1 MGNGFGSLYIGAS
14 GLQNA
19 QYALNTTAN
28 NLANVNTTGYVRQ
41 QVRFADKNYNKLKD
55 PNKNVNMQQYG
66 LGVSIGD
73 VVHARDIFL
82 DKSYRQENGRKGFYT
97 SFYEITDYVQD
108 LFQELNGEQ
117 FKQSVS
123 DLHQAFQ
130 ELEPN
135 MDNSTQQN
143 LVLEKADLLLSRT
156 KSLYDD
162 MKSYQSNINEQIKD
176 DVDRVNEIGNR
187 IYELNLQ
194 IQKVE
199 AGGQETAMTLR
210 DERDNLLDELG
221 GYGSVSIKEDAT
233 GFTYVDFESTP
244 FIDDNK
250 CYNIGLQED
259 KETGFYT
266 PYWTQLSDVDKQQYV
281 RVFKKNEVISTD
293 LNTDVGSIKAK
304 LLARGDG
311 YGTYQDLESEE
322 AYDRISGCT
331 MMETEAQVS
340 ALLHNI
346 VTKINDAYCP
356 NKTVDTDV
364 TYTDADG
371 NQVSLK
377 GKKVL
382 DAANCAVG
390 EDGQLP
396 PRELFTRVGMDRYTK
411 VTGDDGNTYYVYN
424 EEDENDSTTLYSL
437 NNISI
442 NKELRKQI
450 TLMPYKNQN
459 GTDYPL
465 GEKLMSL
472 WNDKEMTLNPYD
484 KKPCTFEGYYD
495 KLIGQIGNDGST
507 FQSASETLTGALSSI
522 DNQRQQTIGV
532 SSDEELTHMIKFQS
546 AYNASSRFMTV
557 ISQMTELIVTKDMS
571 ERKTKMIELGDAFIA
586 FPGGTGTLE
595 EISEVMSMVSLGQL
609 KAPCI
614 LYDLK
619 DYYAGLKAQLEHMI
633 ELGLSSRQRQEGICF
648 AKDLD
653 QIKEII
659 NRCV

>member
-41 QVRFADKNYNKLKD
+41 QVRFADKTYNKLKD

-176 DVDRVNEIGNR
+176 DVDRVNKIGNR

-221 GYGSVSIKEDAT
+221 GYGSVSIKEDAM

-281 RVFKKNEVISTD
+281 RVFKKNEAISTD

-424 EEDENDSTTLYSL
+424 EEDENDPTTLYSL

-472 WNDKEMTLNPYD
+472 WNDKGMTLNPYD

-522 DNQRQQTIGV
+522 DNQRQQTMGV

-557 ISQMTELIVTKDMS
+557 ISQMTELIVT
-571 ERKTKMIELGDAFIA
+571 
-586 FPGGTGTLE
+586 
-595 EISEVMSMVSLGQL
+595 
-609 KAPCI
+609 
-614 LYDLK
+614 
-619 DYYAGLKAQLEHMI
+619 GLK
-633 ELGLSSRQRQEGICF
+633 
-648 AKDLD
+648 
-653 QIKEII
+653 
-659 NRCV
+659 

>member
-41 QVRFADKNYNKLKD
+41 QVRFADKTYNKLKD

-176 DVDRVNEIGNR
+176 DVDRVNKIGNR

-221 GYGSVSIKEDAT
+221 GYGSVSIKEDST

-266 PYWTQLSDVDKQQYV
+266 PYWTQLSDVDKQRYV

-424 EEDENDSTTLYSL
+424 EEDENDPTTLYSL

-522 DNQRQQTIGV
+522 DNQRQQTMGV

-557 ISQMTELIVTKDMS
+557 ISQMTELIVT
-571 ERKTKMIELGDAFIA
+571 
-586 FPGGTGTLE
+586 
-595 EISEVMSMVSLGQL
+595 
-609 KAPCI
+609 
-614 LYDLK
+614 
-619 DYYAGLKAQLEHMI
+619 GLK
-633 ELGLSSRQRQEGICF
+633 
-648 AKDLD
+648 
-653 QIKEII
+653 
-659 NRCV
+659 

>member
-41 QVRFADKNYNKLKD
+41 QVRFADKTYNKLKD

-176 DVDRVNEIGNR
+176 DVDRVNKIGNR

-281 RVFKKNEVISTD
+281 RVFKKNEVISTE

-495 KLIGQIGNDGST
+495 KLIGQIGNDGNT

-522 DNQRQQTIGV
+522 DNQRQQTMGV

-557 ISQMTELIVTKDMS
+557 ISQMTELIVT
-571 ERKTKMIELGDAFIA
+571 
-586 FPGGTGTLE
+586 
-595 EISEVMSMVSLGQL
+595 
-609 KAPCI
+609 
-614 LYDLK
+614 
-619 DYYAGLKAQLEHMI
+619 GLK
-633 ELGLSSRQRQEGICF
+633 
-648 AKDLD
+648 
-653 QIKEII
+653 
-659 NRCV
+659 

>member
-41 QVRFADKNYNKLKD
+41 QVRFADKTYNKLKD

-176 DVDRVNEIGNR
+176 DVDRVNKIGNR

-424 EEDENDSTTLYSL
+424 EEGENDSTTLYSL

-495 KLIGQIGNDGST
+495 KLIGQIGNDGNT

-522 DNQRQQTIGV
+522 DNQRQQTMGV

-557 ISQMTELIVTKDMS
+557 ISQMTELIVT
-571 ERKTKMIELGDAFIA
+571 
-586 FPGGTGTLE
+586 
-595 EISEVMSMVSLGQL
+595 
-609 KAPCI
+609 
-614 LYDLK
+614 
-619 DYYAGLKAQLEHMI
+619 GLK
-633 ELGLSSRQRQEGICF
+633 
-648 AKDLD
+648 
-653 QIKEII
+653 
-659 NRCV
+659 

>member
-41 QVRFADKNYNKLKD
+41 QVRFADKTYNKLKD

-259 KETGFYT
+259 KVTGFYT

-356 NKTVDTDV
+356 NKKVDTDV

-495 KLIGQIGNDGST
+495 KLIGQIGNDGNT

-522 DNQRQQTIGV
+522 DNQRQQTMGV

-557 ISQMTELIVTKDMS
+557 ISQMTELIVT
-571 ERKTKMIELGDAFIA
+571 
-586 FPGGTGTLE
+586 
-595 EISEVMSMVSLGQL
+595 
-609 KAPCI
+609 
-614 LYDLK
+614 
-619 DYYAGLKAQLEHMI
+619 GLK
-633 ELGLSSRQRQEGICF
+633 
-648 AKDLD
+648 
-653 QIKEII
+653 
-659 NRCV
+659 

>member
-41 QVRFADKNYNKLKD
+41 QVRFADKTYNKLKD

-176 DVDRVNEIGNR
+176 DVDRVNKIGNR

-459 GTDYPL
+459 GTDYSL

-472 WNDKEMTLNPYD
+472 WNDKGMTLNPYD

-522 DNQRQQTIGV
+522 DNQRQQTMGV

-557 ISQMTELIVTKDMS
+557 ISQMTELIVT
-571 ERKTKMIELGDAFIA
+571 
-586 FPGGTGTLE
+586 
-595 EISEVMSMVSLGQL
+595 
-609 KAPCI
+609 
-614 LYDLK
+614 
-619 DYYAGLKAQLEHMI
+619 GLK
-633 ELGLSSRQRQEGICF
+633 
-648 AKDLD
+648 
-653 QIKEII
+653 
-659 NRCV
+659 

>member
-82 DKSYRQENGRKGFYT
+82 DKYYRQENGRKGFYT

-176 DVDRVNEIGNR
+176 DVDRVNKIGNR

-424 EEDENDSTTLYSL
+424 EEDENDPTTLYSL

-495 KLIGQIGNDGST
+495 KLIGQIGNDGNT

-522 DNQRQQTIGV
+522 DNQRQQTMGV

-557 ISQMTELIVTKDMS
+557 ISQMTELIVT
-571 ERKTKMIELGDAFIA
+571 
-586 FPGGTGTLE
+586 
-595 EISEVMSMVSLGQL
+595 
-609 KAPCI
+609 
-614 LYDLK
+614 
-619 DYYAGLKAQLEHMI
+619 GLK
-633 ELGLSSRQRQEGICF
+633 
-648 AKDLD
+648 
-653 QIKEII
+653 
-659 NRCV
+659 

>member
-41 QVRFADKNYNKLKD
+41 QVRFADKTYNKLKD

-176 DVDRVNEIGNR
+176 DVDRVNKIGNR

-311 YGTYQDLESEE
+311 CGTYQDLESEE

-495 KLIGQIGNDGST
+495 KLIGQIGNDGNT

-522 DNQRQQTIGV
+522 DNQRQQTMGV

-557 ISQMTELIVTKDMS
+557 ISQMTELIVT
-571 ERKTKMIELGDAFIA
+571 
-586 FPGGTGTLE
+586 
-595 EISEVMSMVSLGQL
+595 
-609 KAPCI
+609 
-614 LYDLK
+614 
-619 DYYAGLKAQLEHMI
+619 GLK
-633 ELGLSSRQRQEGICF
+633 
-648 AKDLD
+648 
-653 QIKEII
+653 
-659 NRCV
+659 

>member
-135 MDNSTQQN
+135 MDNSTKQN

-176 DVDRVNEIGNR
+176 DVDRVNKIGNR

-424 EEDENDSTTLYSL
+424 EEDENDPTTLYSL

-484 KKPCTFEGYYD
+484 KKPCTFEGYYN

-522 DNQRQQTIGV
+522 DNQRQQTMGV

-557 ISQMTELIVTKDMS
+557 ISQMTELIVT
-571 ERKTKMIELGDAFIA
+571 
-586 FPGGTGTLE
+586 
-595 EISEVMSMVSLGQL
+595 
-609 KAPCI
+609 
-614 LYDLK
+614 
-619 DYYAGLKAQLEHMI
+619 GLK
-633 ELGLSSRQRQEGICF
+633 
-648 AKDLD
+648 
-653 QIKEII
+653 
-659 NRCV
+659 

>member
-41 QVRFADKNYNKLKD
+41 QVRFADKTYNKLKD

-176 DVDRVNEIGNR
+176 DVDRVNKIGNR

-221 GYGSVSIKEDAT
+221 GYGSVSIKEDST

-424 EEDENDSTTLYSL
+424 EEDENDPTTLYSL

-472 WNDKEMTLNPYD
+472 WNDKGMTLNPYD

-495 KLIGQIGNDGST
+495 KLIGQIGNDGNT

-522 DNQRQQTIGV
+522 DNQRQQTMGV

-557 ISQMTELIVTKDMS
+557 ISQMTELIVT
-571 ERKTKMIELGDAFIA
+571 
-586 FPGGTGTLE
+586 
-595 EISEVMSMVSLGQL
+595 
-609 KAPCI
+609 
-614 LYDLK
+614 
-619 DYYAGLKAQLEHMI
+619 GLK
-633 ELGLSSRQRQEGICF
+633 
-648 AKDLD
+648 
-653 QIKEII
+653 
-659 NRCV
+659 

>member
-41 QVRFADKNYNKLKD
+41 QVRFEDKVVRFADKNYNKLKD

-176 DVDRVNEIGNR
+176 DVDRVNKIGNR

-424 EEDENDSTTLYSL
+424 EEDENDPTTLYSL

-522 DNQRQQTIGV
+522 DNQRQQTMGV

-557 ISQMTELIVTKDMS
+557 ISQMTELIVT
-571 ERKTKMIELGDAFIA
+571 
-586 FPGGTGTLE
+586 
-595 EISEVMSMVSLGQL
+595 
-609 KAPCI
+609 
-614 LYDLK
+614 
-619 DYYAGLKAQLEHMI
+619 GLK
-633 ELGLSSRQRQEGICF
+633 
-648 AKDLD
+648 
-653 QIKEII
+653 
-659 NRCV
+659 

>member
-41 QVRFADKNYNKLKD
+41 QVRFADKTYNKLKD

-162 MKSYQSNINEQIKD
+162 MKSYQSNINEQIKN
-176 DVDRVNEIGNR
+176 DVDRVNKIGNR

-495 KLIGQIGNDGST
+495 KLIGQIGNDGNT

-522 DNQRQQTIGV
+522 DNQRQQTMGV

-557 ISQMTELIVTKDMS
+557 ISQMTELIVT
-571 ERKTKMIELGDAFIA
+571 
-586 FPGGTGTLE
+586 
-595 EISEVMSMVSLGQL
+595 
-609 KAPCI
+609 
-614 LYDLK
+614 
-619 DYYAGLKAQLEHMI
+619 GLK
-633 ELGLSSRQRQEGICF
+633 
-648 AKDLD
+648 
-653 QIKEII
+653 
-659 NRCV
+659 

>member
-41 QVRFADKNYNKLKD
+41 QVRFADKTYNKLKD

-130 ELEPN
+130 ALEPN

-176 DVDRVNEIGNR
+176 DVDRVNKIGNR

-495 KLIGQIGNDGST
+495 KLIGQIGNDGNT

-522 DNQRQQTIGV
+522 DNQRQQTMGV

-557 ISQMTELIVTKDMS
+557 ISQMTELIVT
-571 ERKTKMIELGDAFIA
+571 
-586 FPGGTGTLE
+586 
-595 EISEVMSMVSLGQL
+595 
-609 KAPCI
+609 
-614 LYDLK
+614 
-619 DYYAGLKAQLEHMI
+619 GLK
-633 ELGLSSRQRQEGICF
+633 
-648 AKDLD
+648 
-653 QIKEII
+653 
-659 NRCV
+659 

>member
-28 NLANVNTTGYVRQ
+28 NLATVNTTGYVRQ
-41 QVRFADKNYNKLKD
+41 QVRFADKTYNKLKD

-176 DVDRVNEIGNR
+176 DVDRVNKIGNR

-382 DAANCAVG
+382 DAENCAVG

-495 KLIGQIGNDGST
+495 KLMGQIGNDGST

-522 DNQRQQTIGV
+522 DNQRQQTMGV

-557 ISQMTELIVTKDMS
+557 ISQMTELIVT
-571 ERKTKMIELGDAFIA
+571 
-586 FPGGTGTLE
+586 
-595 EISEVMSMVSLGQL
+595 
-609 KAPCI
+609 
-614 LYDLK
+614 
-619 DYYAGLKAQLEHMI
+619 GLK
-633 ELGLSSRQRQEGICF
+633 
-648 AKDLD
+648 
-653 QIKEII
+653 
-659 NRCV
+659 

>member
-41 QVRFADKNYNKLKD
+41 QVRFADKTYNKLKD

-82 DKSYRQENGRKGFYT
+82 DKFYRQENGRKGFYT

-176 DVDRVNEIGNR
+176 DVERVNKIGNR

-396 PRELFTRVGMDRYTK
+396 PRELFTRVGMNRYTK

-522 DNQRQQTIGV
+522 DNQRQQTMGV

-557 ISQMTELIVTKDMS
+557 ISQMTELIVT
-571 ERKTKMIELGDAFIA
+571 
-586 FPGGTGTLE
+586 
-595 EISEVMSMVSLGQL
+595 
-609 KAPCI
+609 
-614 LYDLK
+614 
-619 DYYAGLKAQLEHMI
+619 GLK
-633 ELGLSSRQRQEGICF
+633 
-648 AKDLD
+648 
-653 QIKEII
+653 
-659 NRCV
+659 

>member
-1 MGNGFGSLYIGAS
+1 
-14 GLQNA
+14 
-19 QYALNTTAN
+19 
-28 NLANVNTTGYVRQ
+28 
-41 QVRFADKNYNKLKD
+41 
-55 PNKNVNMQQYG
+55 MQQYG

-135 MDNSTQQN
+135 MDNSTKQN

-176 DVDRVNEIGNR
+176 DVDRVNKIGNR

-424 EEDENDSTTLYSL
+424 EEDENDPTTLYSL

-472 WNDKEMTLNPYD
+472 WNDKGMTLNPYD

-522 DNQRQQTIGV
+522 DNQRQQTMGV

-557 ISQMTELIVTKDMS
+557 ISQMTELIVT
-571 ERKTKMIELGDAFIA
+571 
-586 FPGGTGTLE
+586 
-595 EISEVMSMVSLGQL
+595 
-609 KAPCI
+609 
-614 LYDLK
+614 
-619 DYYAGLKAQLEHMI
+619 GLK
-633 ELGLSSRQRQEGICF
+633 
-648 AKDLD
+648 
-653 QIKEII
+653 
-659 NRCV
+659 

>member
-82 DKSYRQENGRKGFYT
+82 DKFYRQENGRKGFYT

-176 DVDRVNEIGNR
+176 DVDRVNKIGNR

-396 PRELFTRVGMDRYTK
+396 PREMFTRVGMDRYTK

-424 EEDENDSTTLYSL
+424 EEDENDPTTLYSL

-484 KKPCTFEGYYD
+484 KKPCTFEGYY
-495 KLIGQIGNDGST
+495 GST

-522 DNQRQQTIGV
+522 DNQRQQTMGV

-557 ISQMTELIVTKDMS
+557 ISQMTELIVT
-571 ERKTKMIELGDAFIA
+571 
-586 FPGGTGTLE
+586 
-595 EISEVMSMVSLGQL
+595 
-609 KAPCI
+609 
-614 LYDLK
+614 
-619 DYYAGLKAQLEHMI
+619 GLK
-633 ELGLSSRQRQEGICF
+633 
-648 AKDLD
+648 
-653 QIKEII
+653 
-659 NRCV
+659 

>member
-82 DKSYRQENGRKGFYT
+82 DKYYRQENGRKGFYT

-176 DVDRVNEIGNR
+176 DVDRVNKIGNR

-424 EEDENDSTTLYSL
+424 EEDENDPTTLYSL

-472 WNDKEMTLNPYD
+472 WNDKGMTLNPYD

-495 KLIGQIGNDGST
+495 KLIGQIGNDGNT

-522 DNQRQQTIGV
+522 DNQRQQTMGV

-557 ISQMTELIVTKDMS
+557 ISQMTELIVT
-571 ERKTKMIELGDAFIA
+571 
-586 FPGGTGTLE
+586 
-595 EISEVMSMVSLGQL
+595 
-609 KAPCI
+609 
-614 LYDLK
+614 
-619 DYYAGLKAQLEHMI
+619 GLK
-633 ELGLSSRQRQEGICF
+633 
-648 AKDLD
+648 
-653 QIKEII
+653 
-659 NRCV
+659 

>member
-41 QVRFADKNYNKLKD
+41 QVRFADKTYNKLKD

-176 DVDRVNEIGNR
+176 DVDRVNKIGNR

-364 TYTDADG
+364 TYIDADG

-472 WNDKEMTLNPYD
+472 WNDKGMTLNPYD

-522 DNQRQQTIGV
+522 DNQRQQTMGV

-557 ISQMTELIVTKDMS
+557 ISQMTELIVT
-571 ERKTKMIELGDAFIA
+571 
-586 FPGGTGTLE
+586 
-595 EISEVMSMVSLGQL
+595 
-609 KAPCI
+609 
-614 LYDLK
+614 
-619 DYYAGLKAQLEHMI
+619 GLK
-633 ELGLSSRQRQEGICF
+633 
-648 AKDLD
+648 
-653 QIKEII
+653 
-659 NRCV
+659 

>member
-28 NLANVNTTGYVRQ
+28 NLANVNTTGYVSL
-41 QVRFADKNYNKLKD
+41 QVRFADKTYNKLMD

-73 VVHARDIFL
+73 VDHARDIII

-117 FKQSVS
+117 FTQSVS

-176 DVDRVNEIGNR
+176 DVDRVNKIGNR

-424 EEDENDSTTLYSL
+424 EEDENDPTTLYSL

-472 WNDKEMTLNPYD
+472 WNDKGMTLNPYD

-522 DNQRQQTIGV
+522 DNQRQQTMGV

-557 ISQMTELIVTKDMS
+557 ISQMTELIVT
-571 ERKTKMIELGDAFIA
+571 
-586 FPGGTGTLE
+586 
-595 EISEVMSMVSLGQL
+595 
-609 KAPCI
+609 
-614 LYDLK
+614 
-619 DYYAGLKAQLEHMI
+619 GLK
-633 ELGLSSRQRQEGICF
+633 
-648 AKDLD
+648 
-653 QIKEII
+653 
-659 NRCV
+659 

>member
-82 DKSYRQENGRKGFYT
+82 DKFYRQENGRKGFYT

-135 MDNSTQQN
+135 MDNSTKQN

-176 DVDRVNEIGNR
+176 DVDRVNKIGNR

-495 KLIGQIGNDGST
+495 KLIGQIGNDGNT

-522 DNQRQQTIGV
+522 DNQRQQTMGV

-557 ISQMTELIVTKDMS
+557 ISQMTELIVT
-571 ERKTKMIELGDAFIA
+571 
-586 FPGGTGTLE
+586 
-595 EISEVMSMVSLGQL
+595 
-609 KAPCI
+609 
-614 LYDLK
+614 
-619 DYYAGLKAQLEHMI
+619 GLK
-633 ELGLSSRQRQEGICF
+633 
-648 AKDLD
+648 
-653 QIKEII
+653 
-659 NRCV
+659 

>member
-176 DVDRVNEIGNR
+176 DVDRVNKIGNR

-424 EEDENDSTTLYSL
+424 EEDENDPTTLYSL

-484 KKPCTFEGYYD
+484 KKPCAFEGYYN

-522 DNQRQQTIGV
+522 DNQRQQTMGV

-557 ISQMTELIVTKDMS
+557 ISQMTELIVT
-571 ERKTKMIELGDAFIA
+571 
-586 FPGGTGTLE
+586 
-595 EISEVMSMVSLGQL
+595 
-609 KAPCI
+609 
-614 LYDLK
+614 
-619 DYYAGLKAQLEHMI
+619 GLK
-633 ELGLSSRQRQEGICF
+633 
-648 AKDLD
+648 
-653 QIKEII
+653 
-659 NRCV
+659 

>member
-176 DVDRVNEIGNR
+176 DVDRVNKIGNR

-364 TYTDADG
+364 TYIDADG

-495 KLIGQIGNDGST
+495 KLIGQIGNDGNT

-522 DNQRQQTIGV
+522 DNQRQQTMGV

-557 ISQMTELIVTKDMS
+557 ISQMTELIVT
-571 ERKTKMIELGDAFIA
+571 
-586 FPGGTGTLE
+586 
-595 EISEVMSMVSLGQL
+595 
-609 KAPCI
+609 
-614 LYDLK
+614 
-619 DYYAGLKAQLEHMI
+619 GLK
-633 ELGLSSRQRQEGICF
+633 
-648 AKDLD
+648 
-653 QIKEII
+653 
-659 NRCV
+659 

>member
-41 QVRFADKNYNKLKD
+41 QVRFADKTYNKLKD

-135 MDNSTQQN
+135 MDNSTKQN

-176 DVDRVNEIGNR
+176 DVDRVNKIGNR

-364 TYTDADG
+364 TYIDADG

-424 EEDENDSTTLYSL
+424 EEDENDPTTLYSL

-472 WNDKEMTLNPYD
+472 WNDKGMTLNPYD

-522 DNQRQQTIGV
+522 DNQRQQTMGV

-557 ISQMTELIVTKDMS
+557 ISQMTELIVT
-571 ERKTKMIELGDAFIA
+571 
-586 FPGGTGTLE
+586 
-595 EISEVMSMVSLGQL
+595 
-609 KAPCI
+609 
-614 LYDLK
+614 
-619 DYYAGLKAQLEHMI
+619 GLK
-633 ELGLSSRQRQEGICF
+633 
-648 AKDLD
+648 
-653 QIKEII
+653 
-659 NRCV
+659 